1 MFAIAAP
8 DSVTTARQSYNIA
21 AGPLSDVL
29 NQFARQAGITLA
41 STPQQTSGVQSPG
54 LHGEYST
61 DQALSHLLSASGLT
75 AVSPDG
81 SSYVLQTEA
90 SGGTLALP
98 TTDIKGFALG
108 NALGSIDRKSTS
120 LNSSHS

>member
-1 MFAIAAP
+1 MTERVNLNTPLGCSSQTGLLRHAIRAALFSTVLGAGAVPMFAIAAP

-54 LHGEYST
+54 LHGEYSKIGR
-61 DQALSHLLSASGLT
+61 ASCRER
-75 AVSPDG
+75 VCQ
-81 SSYVLQTEA
+81 YV
-90 SGGTLALP
+90 
-98 TTDIKGFALG
+98 
-108 NALGSIDRKSTS
+108 
-120 LNSSHS
+120 